1 MLNGLWAGML
11 LVGIAYGGFAGTMTE
26 ISDGVLEA
34 ARESVYLC
42 ITMTGV
48 MALWT
53 GLMRIAETSG
63 LTAQMTRAV
72 RPLVNW
78 LFPDIPEDHEAKVHI
93 TANIIANVLG
103 LGWAATPSGL
113 KAMDA
118 LAKLEEERRV
128 KTGYTSGQTARE
140 VEDRHTGQG
149 MPIWSQTVESQTGG
163 SMRGRRGMPGKQG
176 QWNRSVKKAARVA
189 PVAPGTASNEM
200 CDFLILNISSLQ
212 LIPVNIIAYRSQYGS
227 VDPTAVIG
235 PAIVATTI
243 STVTGILYCKLRGR
257 RRG

>member
-1 MLNGLWAGML
+1 ML
-11 LVGIAYGGFAGTMTE
+11 LLGIAYGGFAGTMTE
-26 ISDGVLEA
+26 ISAGALEA

-53 GLMRIAETSG
+53 GLMRIAQESG
-63 LTAQMTRAV
+63 LTAQMTRV
-72 RPLVNW
+72 VGPLVNW
-78 LFPDIPEDHEAKVHI
+78 LFPDIPDGHEAKVHI

-118 LAKLEEERRV
+118 LARLEEERR
-128 KTGYTSGQTARE
+128 
-140 VEDRHTGQG
+140 QG
-149 MPIWSQTVESQTGG
+149 
-163 SMRGRRGMPGKQG
+163 
-176 QWNRSVKKAARVA
+176 KKGIKRAVRVVPA
-189 PVAPGTASNEM
+189 APGTASNEM

-227 VDPTAVIG
+227 VDPTAIIG
-235 PAIVATTI
+235 PAIAATTI
-243 STVTGILYCKLRGR
+243 STLTGILYCKIRGR
-257 RRG
+257 R

>member
-26 ISDGVLEA
+26 ISDGVLEV

-118 LAKLEEERRV
+118 LAKLEEERRNQS
-128 KTGYTSGQTARE
+128 T
-140 VEDRHTGQG
+140 
-149 MPIWSQTVESQTGG
+149 
-163 SMRGRRGMPGKQG
+163 
-176 QWNRSVKKAARVA
+176 KKAVRVA

-257 RRG
+257 RRR